1 MPSVCGTASSSF
13 LVTVTPASLVSIAL
27 TPPAPSIALGSRQQF
42 TATGTFSDNS
52 TQDLSADLTW
62 TSSST
67 AVATV
72 SSSGLVSTLGTGT
85 ATIIATCSV
94 ASVCSTLSG
103 SATLTVTPATL
114 VSIAITPPA
123 PSIALGVNE
132 SFTATG
138 TYSDNSTQ
146 NLTTQVT
153 WASAT
158 PAVAT
163 ISNASGTAGVA
174 TPVATGTT
182 QISAALG
189 SITSP
194 AVTLTVTPATL
205 VSIAI
210 TPTGPSIPVAGSE
223 QFIAT
228 GTYSDSS
235 TQVLT
240 TSVTWASSSTS
251 VASISN
257 ASNTQGL
264 AVGLQTGSS
273 SISATFSSIT
283 SPSVTLTVTAP
294 TDSVL
299 YSFAGGTDGLGPEGG
314 LVQGTDGN
322 FYGTTSSGGAHSHG
336 TVFKITPAGLETVL
350 HSFAGGSDG
359 QRPTAGLV
367 QGTDGNFYGTTYF
380 GGADNEGTVFKITP
394 AGVETVLYSFAGG
407 SDGKYPDAGLVQGTD
422 GNFYGTTGNGGA
434 HSAGTVFKF

>member
-1 MPSVCGTASSSF
+1 VASACGSVSASIT
-13 LVTVTPASLVSIAL
+13 VTVTAASLVSIAL
-27 TPPAPSIALGSRQQF
+27 TPPAPSVALGSRQQF

-94 ASVCSTLSG
+94 ASVCSNLSG
-103 SATLTVTPATL
+103 SVTLTVTPATL

-123 PSIALGVNE
+123 PSVALGVNE

-146 NLTTQVT
+146 TLTTQVT
-153 WASAT
+153 WTSAT
-158 PAVAT
+158 TGVAT

-174 TPVATGTT
+174 HPVATGTT

-189 SITSP
+189 SITSLS
-194 AVTLTVTPATL
+194 VTLTVTPATL

-283 SPSVTLTVTAP
+283 SPSVTLTVTAQAE
-294 TDSVL
+294 SVL
-299 YSFAGGTDGLGPEGG
+299 YSFAGSDGQVPQAG
-314 LVQGTDGN
+314 LVQGADGN
-322 FYGTTSSGGAHSHG
+322 FYGTTSGGGEHS
-336 TVFKITPAGLETVL
+336 
-350 HSFAGGSDG
+350 D
-359 QRPTAGLV
+359 
-367 QGTDGNFYGTTYF
+367 
-380 GGADNEGTVFKITP
+380 
-394 AGVETVLYSFAGG
+394 
-407 SDGKYPDAGLVQGTD
+407 
-422 GNFYGTTGNGGA
+422 
-434 HSAGTVFKF
+434 GTVFKF